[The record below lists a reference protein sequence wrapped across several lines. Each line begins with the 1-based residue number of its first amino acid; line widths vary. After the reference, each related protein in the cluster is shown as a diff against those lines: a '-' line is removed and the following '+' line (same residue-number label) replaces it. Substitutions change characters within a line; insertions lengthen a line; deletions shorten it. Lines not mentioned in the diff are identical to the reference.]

1 MSRPGR
7 LHFFGE
13 LLRFVFSGRRLWML
27 PILLVLLIVCVL
39 AVTGALAPYS
49 LFLYPL

>member
-7 LHFFGE
+7 LHFVKD

-27 PILLVLLIVCVL
+27 PIFLVLLVVSIL
-39 AVTGALAPYS
+39 AATGALAPYS
-49 LFLYPL
+49 VFLYPL